1 MLVLDPGHLYIPQ
14 ILDSEGLDYTPDPIQ
29 FVKRMGERYPG
40 NMSTQPGTITQEL
53 IRICIDRTKY
63 VDNQIKHPLNQ
74 YALESMRD
82 AIYYF
87 EQRAS
92 EVHKRPFFLGWTDRQ
107 IIETFPTGKNG
118 HLLIGAGR

>member
-1 MLVLDPGHLYIPQ
+1 
-14 ILDSEGLDYTPDPIQ
+14 
-29 FVKRMGERYPG
+29 MGERYPG